1 MWRQGF
7 DTVEQAVA
15 PRLTEVVNSE
25 QFAIA
30 AGIVTRVQRTARRS
44 AERTTRRLLHL
55 VNLPAGSDVTR
66 LLNEIG
72 TLQAQV
78 RELSRQVERSA
89 ADGRSPRD
97 GEARDGG
104 GGGADGGATELDR
117 PARTR
122 PARR

>member
-30 AGIVTRVQRTARRS
+30 AGIVTRVQRSARRS

-55 VNLPAGSDVTR
+55 ANLPAGSDVTR

-72 TLQAQV
+72 ALQAQV
-78 RELSRQVERSA
+78 RELSRQVERQRAEGST
-89 ADGRSPRD
+89 GR
-97 GEARDGG
+97 
-104 GGGADGGATELDR
+104 GGGADGGATGLDR

-122 PARR
+122 SPRR

>member
-44 AERTTRRLLHL
+44 AERTTRRMLHL

-72 TLQAQV
+72 ALQAQV
-78 RELSRQVERSA
+78 RELTRQVERQGGEPA
-89 ADGRSPRD
+89 PGRA
-97 GEARDGG
+97 GK

>member
-1 MWRQGF
+1 MSEDRPLWRQGF

-15 PRLTEVVNSE
+15 PRLTEIVNSE

-30 AGIVTRVQRTARRS
+30 AGLVTQAQRTARRG

-55 VNLPAGSDVTR
+55 ANLPAGSDVTR

-72 TLQAQV
+72 KLQAQV
-78 RELSRQVERSA
+78 RELSRQVDESKATTTRE
-89 ADGRSPRD
+89 G
-97 GEARDGG
+97 GTDGG
-104 GGGADGGATELDR
+104 TAGLDR

-122 PARR
+122 QARR